1 MVKGKEPSSPAAD
14 VPDGAVITAVD
25 GVSVE
30 GQDKN
35 SVVLSIVA
43 AKSKNAGGHVRL
55 PPNAPWRLPPPR
67 STPTLAPHP
76 SSCGPTRH
84 NHARLTPR
92 LSLSAPAGGC

>member
-55 PPNAPWRLPPPR
+55 PPNAPWSLPPPC
-67 STPTLAPHP
+67 STPTLALNP
-76 SSCGPTRH
+76 SSCGPTQH
-84 NHARLTPR
+84 NHARFTPPV
-92 LSLSAPAGGC
+92 SLGPRW